1 MPGSGIKIDEE
12 AFLSLSES
20 EQMGAIY
27 KAIMSINT
35 EIYSHP
41 VRCEPR
47 FRKLEK
53 RKWMDKGIA
62 TGMGV
67 IGGFLGFLGIKIT

>member
-1 MPGSGIKIDEE
+1 MPNGIKIDED
-12 AFLSLSES
+12 AFLTLDHS

-27 KAIMSINT
+27 QAIVEVNKKVCT
-35 EIYSHP
+35 QLKT
-41 VRCEPR
+41 CEPR

-53 RKWMDKGIA
+53 RKWIDKGIA